1 MSKNI
6 LLKITFTIWLTQ
18 CYLVTYVFSQQVW
31 YVLHLHGLVFTAQL
45 LLLLGR
51 LGRLLFKMKTEALNR
66 STVSSNRE
74 MKERGREVS
83 IKALLW
89 VFFKALTEVWSATF
103 HGKRDRK
110 DRKWCNTVLKWTRW
124 LPLIVYYSVKHWSLS
139 SIMIITISRMD
150 QDQNVY
156 IPCWYLTV
164 FLNCF
169 SSILELHFFK

>member
-1 MSKNI
+1 MNHLCKNI
-6 LLKITFTIWLTQ
+6 LLNITFTMWLTQ
-18 CYLVTYVFSQQVW
+18 CYLVTYMFSQQVW
-31 YVLHLHGLVFTAQL
+31 CVLQLHGLVFTAQL

-74 MKERGREVS
+74 MKEWGREVS

-110 DRKWCNTVLKWTRW
+110 DRKWCNIVQKW
-124 LPLIVYYSVKHWSLS
+124 LPLSPLLSKTLISIWSS
-139 SIMIITISRMD
+139 PSQGRTKIKMF
-150 QDQNVY
+150 
-156 IPCWYLTV
+156 P
-164 FLNCF
+164 
-169 SSILELHFFK
+169 